1 MTSPNPHTEFVSKL
15 TLDKCDPMLG
25 SEVAKHLKS
34 LGLENPMSGF
44 YEPRAAVTVIQA
56 GIETGLT
63 HLGLDMND
71 PSTADTG
78 KRYAKMLVG
87 ELTKGLNYDFF
98 PKCTSTPSGPLKDL
112 VLVRN
117 IEVMSLCEHHL
128 QTIDGVAHIAYVPGD
143 SLLGLSK
150 LARVTDFFCRRPQ
163 VQERLTAQIAA
174 ALKFVLGT
182 EDVAVIIAAK
192 HYCMKARG
200 SQQHH
205 SDTVTDSMSG
215 KFFTNPMLRKEMFD
229 AIRT

>member
-1 MTSPNPHTEFVSKL
+1 MTQSNTDYVNSL
-15 TLDKCDPMLG
+15 TLDKCDPELG
-25 SEVAKHLKS
+25 ARVEAFLKN
-34 LGLENPMSGF
+34 LGLENPRTGF
-44 YEPRAAVTVIQA
+44 YEPRAAVTAIEA

-63 HLGLDMND
+63 HLGIDMQD

-87 ELTKGLNYDFF
+87 ELTKGLNYDYF
-98 PKCTSTPSGPLKDL
+98 PKCTATPSGPLKDL

-128 QTIDGVAHIAYVPGD
+128 QTIDGVAHIAYIPGAT
-143 SLLGLSK
+143 LLGLSK

-174 ALKFVLGT
+174 ALKYVLQT
-182 EDVAVIIAAK
+182 DDVAVIIMAK

-200 SQQHH
+200 SNQHH